1 MARILLSLS
10 LVLANFFCATA
21 CLANSCESKA
31 REASPIPPCHGGM
44 PSDDHQTPGGQD
56 GDGSNC
62 SHQIVSLAEA
72 ASVKP
77 AVLVANSFVYAV
89 VPDSF
94 GSPTLALPE
103 VLILR
108 FYPLPFSRPRG
119 TSILRI

>member
-1 MARILLSLS
+1 M
-10 LVLANFFCATA
+10 T
-21 CLANSCESKA
+21 
-31 REASPIPPCHGGM
+31 PCHGGM

-56 GDGSNC
+56 DDGSNC

-94 GSPTLALPE
+94 VSPTLALTE
-103 VLILR
+103 VRSLR
-108 FYPLPFSRPRG
+108 FYQVPFSRPRS